1 MTPAERQKRYR
12 DRKRREREA
21 APERKREQR
30 RTADRDRTTRAAVKV
45 ASDATLPAVPAIPT
59 DLVAWCEAL
68 EVTQGDQ

>member
-45 ASDATLPAVPAIPT
+45 ASDATLPAVPAMPGGLIEFCSG
-59 DLVAWCEAL
+59 LV
-68 EVTQGDQ
+68 VTQGDQ

>member
-45 ASDATLPAVPAIPT
+45 ASDA
-59 DLVAWCEAL
+59 
-68 EVTQGDQ
+68 GDADRPGSVVRSAGSDARRP